1 MITSS
6 QVQFI
11 GVMSNVQDSLEDAK
25 KYKADH
31 SISFEI
37 GKDHDQKVAD
47 LFSATHLKPVIDQ
60 KGLIR
65 YRGRIDNQYQP
76 ELPKRATE
84 HDLRNAPMH
93 CWMEGSL
100 QRPRQLRR
108 GA

>member
-1 MITSS
+1 MAKNYGPKLQRMSDDYSAS

-47 LFSATHLKPVIDQ
+47 LFSATRTPETVVIDQ
-60 KGLIR
+60 
-65 YRGRIDNQYQP
+65 
-76 ELPKRATE
+76 RA
-84 HDLRNAPMH
+84 
-93 CWMEGSL
+93 
-100 QRPRQLRR
+100 
-108 GA
+108 